1 MWRWVS
7 TSPASRSCVAA
18 SITWAFGALM
28 FGRTAEIFPPS
39 TSTSAC
45 SKSPTAR
52 SSVSTQPPLIR
63 MARPGVVAPPG
74 CCARAVPTIA
84 PATVE
89 AAAALAAVVQRNW
102 RRDTAG
108 DGAHELQAQKAMV
121 SSRVLVVVI
130 VDATPVA
137 RTPPARRLSAQ
148 ARRGSLPTG
157 ATALTACGTGAGCV
171 DQQSGRRQ
179 ALRRSEAR
187 RTTHAVS

>member
-7 TSPASRSCVAA
+7 TIPGITIMRAA
-18 SITWAFGALM
+18 SMTSALGALM
-28 FGRTAEIFPPS
+28 FGRTAEILPPS

-52 SSVSTQPPLIR
+52 SSVSTHPPLIR
-63 MARPGVVAPPG
+63 MARPGVVTAPG

-84 PATVE
+84 LATVE

-121 SSRVLVVVI
+121 SSRILVVVI

-137 RTPPARRLSAQ
+137 RTPPARRLSANSPWV
-148 ARRGSLPTG
+148 AAHRCGPRSRRVWGRIWL
-157 ATALTACGTGAGCV
+157 CV
-171 DQQSGRRQ
+171 DQQSGANRCDAPRDG
-179 ALRRSEAR
+179 